1 MVVKLWTGNVKR
13 SMRLIIMATQLA
25 PTPVLYGVEAKQ
37 VMNELNMKAN
47 KQSVDKG
54 NKLIDFFRKLE
65 KK

>member
-1 MVVKLWTGNVKR
+1 
-13 SMRLIIMATQLA
+13 MATQLA